1 MLLSPGH
8 HFFFFSR
15 KYEVGLLPIC
25 VNMNSCVQGDVK
37 QRFYKK
43 KARMAE
49 TFRVASA
56 TAYFTKKHGNSA
68 GDKVTHR

>member
-1 MLLSPGH
+1 
-8 HFFFFSR
+8 
-15 KYEVGLLPIC
+15 
-25 VNMNSCVQGDVK
+25 MNSCVQGDVK

-49 TFRVASA
+49 TFKVASV